1 MFIYITH
8 SDNQSF
14 LANTDCPVLLL
25 LSHLRS
31 KVGVPPSEVIDLC
44 DKLGSPKMLF
54 HVKTMQ
60 DRASDFLPARGT
72 YYVCRVEFGVP
83 GTAQE
88 QTAQSFVPLLK
99 NPSVALTGG
108 CRDGNAWG
116 GVPSLGLL
124 QKPPVPFL
132 VQRRCGC
139 MGSTRIG
146 SRSAPRRHWRARRD
160 QTPRCCPLLPTLRER
175 YGAVSGIAW
184 HWGPPLG
191 TGTPPAMY
199 PM

>member
-1 MFIYITH
+1 MFICITH
-8 SDNQSF
+8 NDNQSF

-31 KVGVPPSEVIDLC
+31 KVGVPPNEAIDLC
-44 DKLGSPKMLF
+44 DKQGSPKMLF
-54 HVKTMQ
+54 QVKTME
-60 DRASDFLPARGT
+60 DRASDFLPARRT
-72 YYVCRVEFGVP
+72 YYVCRVEFGAP

-88 QTAQSFVPLLK
+88 QTAQSFVPILK

-132 VQRRCGC
+132 VQRRSTAAALRPNKAALRTQAEVVPRGF
-139 MGSTRIG
+139 GSDPPPPRGAPQRWGIP
-146 SRSAPRRHWRARRD
+146 SRTAALWAWPRRRTD
-160 QTPRCCPLLPTLRER
+160 
-175 YGAVSGIAW
+175 G
-184 HWGPPLG
+184 
-191 TGTPPAMY
+191 
-199 PM
+199 